1 MDRRDPGRAAGAG
14 AAGRNLDAVADQTD
28 LPDRGR
34 NPDAGVVA
42 VVGHSRDA
50 TADLPGQVRN
60 PDAGVVA
67 VVGHSR
73 DAAADP
79 AVHRNQDGK
88 DDGTRGISFPWDH
101 NIP

>member
-1 MDRRDPGRAAGAG
+1 MDRRDPGR
-14 AAGRNLDAVADQTD
+14 
-28 LPDRGR
+28 
-34 NPDAGVVA
+34 VA
-42 VVGHSRDA
+42 VVGHNQGA

-73 DAAADP
+73 DAAADLPGQVRNPDAEVVAVVGHSRDAAADP
-79 AVHRNQDGK
+79 AVHRNLDGK

>member
-1 MDRRDPGRAAGAG
+1 M
-14 AAGRNLDAVADQTD
+14 
-28 LPDRGR
+28 
-34 NPDAGVVA
+34 A

-73 DAAADP
+73 DAAADLPGQVRNPDAEVDP

>member
-1 MDRRDPGRAAGAG
+1 MDRRDPGRAVG
-14 AAGRNLDAVADQTD
+14 AAGRNLDAAADQTD
-28 LPDRGR
+28 LLDRVR

-42 VVGHSRDA
+42 VVGHNQGA

-60 PDAGVVA
+60 PDAVVVV

>member
-1 MDRRDPGRAAGAG
+1 MDRRDPGRV
-14 AAGRNLDAVADQTD
+14 AVAD
-28 LPDRGR
+28 LPGQVR

-50 TADLPGQVRN
+50 AADLPGQVRN
-60 PDAGVVA
+60 PDAVVV

>member
-1 MDRRDPGRAAGAG
+1 MDRRDPGR
-14 AAGRNLDAVADQTD
+14 
-28 LPDRGR
+28 
-34 NPDAGVVA
+34 VA

-50 TADLPGQVRN
+50 AADLPGQVRN

-73 DAAADP
+73 DAAADLPGQVRNPDAEVDP

>member
-1 MDRRDPGRAAGAG
+1 MDHLGPGRAAGEV
-14 AAGRNLDAVADQTD
+14 AAGRNLDAAADQTN

-34 NPDAGVVA
+34 NPD
-42 VVGHSRDA
+42 VVG
-50 TADLPGQVRN
+50 TAAGDQTQGAAADQTNLPDRGRN
-60 PDAGVVA
+60 PDVAGDQTQGA
-67 VVGHSR
+67 
-73 DAAADP
+73 

>member
-1 MDRRDPGRAAGAG
+1 MDRRDPGR
-14 AAGRNLDAVADQTD
+14 
-28 LPDRGR
+28 
-34 NPDAGVVA
+34 VA
-42 VVGHSRDA
+42 VVGHNQGA

-79 AVHRNQDGK
+79 AVHRNLDGK

>member
-1 MDRRDPGRAAGAG
+1 MHHLGPGRAAGVVAG
-14 AAGRNLDAVADQTD
+14 GRNLDAAADQTN

-34 NPDAGVVA
+34 NPDVAGDQTQGA
-42 VVGHSRDA
+42 
-50 TADLPGQVRN
+50 
-60 PDAGVVA
+60 
-67 VVGHSR
+67 
-73 DAAADP
+73 

>member
-1 MDRRDPGRAAGAG
+1 MDHLGPGRAAGEG
-14 AAGRNLDAVADQTD
+14 AAGRNLDAAADQTN

-34 NPDAGVVA
+34 NPD
-42 VVGHSRDA
+42 VVG
-50 TADLPGQVRN
+50 TA
-60 PDAGVVA
+60 AGDQTQGA
-67 VVGHSR
+67 
-73 DAAADP
+73 

>member
-1 MDRRDPGRAAGAG
+1 MDHLGPGRAAGEV
-14 AAGRNLDAVADQTD
+14 AAGRNLDAAADQTN

-34 NPDAGVVA
+34 NPD
-42 VVGHSRDA
+42 VVGTAAGDQTQGAAVHRNQDA
-50 TADLPGQVRN
+50 
-60 PDAGVVA
+60 
-67 VVGHSR
+67 
-73 DAAADP
+73 

>member
-1 MDRRDPGRAAGAG
+1 MDRRDPGRVAVVGHNQG
-14 AAGRNLDAVADQTD
+14 AAAD
-28 LPDRGR
+28 LPGQVR
-34 NPDAGVVA
+34 NPDAGVV

-50 TADLPGQVRN
+50 VADLPGQVRN

>member
-1 MDRRDPGRAAGAG
+1 MDHLGPGRAAGEVAV
-14 AAGRNLDAVADQTD
+14 GRNLDAAADQTN

-34 NPDAGVVA
+34 NPD
-42 VVGHSRDA
+42 VVG
-50 TADLPGQVRN
+50 T
-60 PDAGVVA
+60 
-67 VVGHSR
+67 
-73 DAAADP
+73 AAADQTQGA

>member
-1 MDRRDPGRAAGAG
+1 MDRRDPGRVAGAG
-14 AAGRNLDAVADQTD
+14 AAGRNLDAAADQTD

-34 NPDAGVVA
+34 NPDV
-42 VVGHSRDA
+42 
-50 TADLPGQVRN
+50 
-60 PDAGVVA
+60 GVVA

-88 DDGTRGISFPWDH
+88 DGGTRGISFPWDH

>member
-1 MDRRDPGRAAGAG
+1 MDRRDPGR
-14 AAGRNLDAVADQTD
+14 
-28 LPDRGR
+28 
-34 NPDAGVVA
+34 VA
-42 VVGHSRDA
+42 VVGHNRGA

-67 VVGHSR
+67 VVGHNQDATADLPGQVRNPDAEVVVGHSR

>member
-1 MDRRDPGRAAGAG
+1 MDHLGPGRAAGEV
-14 AAGRNLDAVADQTD
+14 AAGRNLDAAADQTN

-34 NPDAGVVA
+34 NPDVA
-42 VVGHSRDA
+42 
-50 TADLPGQVRN
+50 ADQTNLPDRGRN
-60 PDAGVVA
+60 PDVAGT
-67 VVGHSR
+67 
-73 DAAADP
+73 AAGDQTQGA

>member
-1 MDRRDPGRAAGAG
+1 MDHLGPGRAAGEV
-14 AAGRNLDAVADQTD
+14 AAGRNLDAAADQTN

-34 NPDAGVVA
+34 NPDVEGTAAGDQTQGAA
-42 VVGHSRDA
+42 VHRNQDA
-50 TADLPGQVRN
+50 
-60 PDAGVVA
+60 
-67 VVGHSR
+67 
-73 DAAADP
+73 

>member
-1 MDRRDPGRAAGAG
+1 MDHLGPGRAAGEV
-14 AAGRNLDAVADQTD
+14 AAGRNLDAVADQTN

-34 NPDAGVVA
+34 NPDVAGDQTQGA
-42 VVGHSRDA
+42 A
-50 TADLPGQVRN
+50 ADQTNLPDRGRN
-60 PDAGVVA
+60 PDVAGDQTQGA
-67 VVGHSR
+67 
-73 DAAADP
+73 

>member
-1 MDRRDPGRAAGAG
+1 MDRRDPGRV
-14 AAGRNLDAVADQTD
+14 AVA
-28 LPDRGR
+28 
-34 NPDAGVVA
+34 
-42 VVGHSRDA
+42 GHSRDA

>member
-1 MDRRDPGRAAGAG
+1 MDRRDPGR
-14 AAGRNLDAVADQTD
+14 
-28 LPDRGR
+28 
-34 NPDAGVVA
+34 VA

>member
-1 MDRRDPGRAAGAG
+1 MDRRDPGRV
-14 AAGRNLDAVADQTD
+14 AVAD
-28 LPDRGR
+28 LPGQIR
-34 NPDAGVVA
+34 NPDAGVA
-42 VVGHSRDA
+42 AGVGHNQGA
-50 TADLPGQVRN
+50 TADLPGRVRN
-60 PDAGVVA
+60 PDAEVVA

>member
-1 MDRRDPGRAAGAG
+1 MDHLGPGRAAGEV
-14 AAGRNLDAVADQTD
+14 AAGRNLDAAADQTN

-34 NPDAGVVA
+34 NPDVAG
-42 VVGHSRDA
+42 
-50 TADLPGQVRN
+50 TAAGDQTQGAAADQTNLPDRGRN
-60 PDAGVVA
+60 PDVAGDQTQGA
-67 VVGHSR
+67 
-73 DAAADP
+73 